1 MNRPG
6 HYNAVTDMIDRNV
19 ARGLGDKV
27 AFIDPMRSLTYAS
40 LRDDSCRFANLLAAL
55 GIEAEMRIGM
65 LMHDTVDF
73 PVVFWGALRAGVIPV
88 CLNALLNREQYDH
101 LLSDSRVRALFVD
114 ESLLTI
120 VAPLF
125 ERLPFLRHVVVVGR
139 NGGTHPTLEALLSK
153 ASSHFDTAD
162 TCADEVAFWLYS
174 SGSTG
179 DPKGVRHV
187 HASLPFIA
195 ESWGRGVLGIG
206 PDDLCF
212 SAAKLFFAY
221 GLGSGM
227 ALPMSVGATT
237 ALLPGRPTP
246 QAVLD
251 MLSRHDPTL
260 FFGVPTLYA
269 SMLADPDCGAGR
281 GATRLRL
288 CISAGEALPREIGL
302 EWQERMGTDILDAVG
317 STEMLH
323 MFLGN
328 RPGEIRYGTSGRAV
342 PGYRLRLVD
351 ESGRDVPD
359 GTLGELWVS
368 GGSAA
373 EGYWNQREK
382 NRATFV
388 GEWVRTGDKYIR
400 DSAGYYHYCGRADDM
415 FKVSGKWVSPFEV
428 EQALISHP
436 QVLEAAVVPQADSAG
451 LIKPKAFVV
460 LHPGADDTEELRRA
474 LKETVK
480 TRVGLWKY
488 PRWIEI
494 VDDLPKTATGKIQR
508 YRLRQH
514 PLREAKPADTD
525 NGGSGRTDIDP
536 VRPARMHPHR
546 KENGTLREI
555 VILGR
560 GGQGAQTA
568 GNQLA
573 RALFAEGKFVQT
585 FATYGGARR
594 GTPVMSSLRADDR
607 PIRLRSNIEQADA
620 FLCFD
625 DSLIE
630 PAFLGAVSGD
640 TLVVINS
647 ARPAETFEVAPG
659 ARVLCIDGRAI
670 ARRNQLGKVVN
681 SALLGALAAAL
692 GAPMIETLV
701 EVIRETAPAKKEENI
716 AACREAH
723 ALVAGEIRGAA

>member
-1 MNRPG
+1 MNRPR

-19 ARGLGDKV
+19 ARGLGRKV
-27 AFIDPMRSLTYAS
+27 AFIDPWRSLTYGR
-40 LRDDSCRFANLLAAL
+40 LQRDSCRFANALTRL
-55 GIEAEMRIGM
+55 GIEPEMRIAM
-65 LMHDTVDF
+65 MMRDTVDF

-88 CLNALLNREQYDH
+88 CLNTLLNRGQYGH

-114 ESLLTI
+114 QSLLP
-120 VAPLF
+120 VVSPLF
-125 ERLPFLRHVVVVGR
+125 DALPFLRHVVVIGD
-139 NGGTHPTLEALLSK
+139 NDAGYPTLDALL
-153 ASSHFDTAD
+153 AEAPDDFDTAD

-195 ESWGRGVLGIG
+195 ESWGRGVLDIG
-206 PDDLCF
+206 PDDLFF

-237 ALLPGRPTP
+237 ALLPDRPTP
-246 QAVLD
+246 EAVLG
-251 MLSRHDPTL
+251 MLAQHDPTL

-269 SMLADPDCGAGR
+269 SMLADPGCRRESGTR
-281 GATRLRL
+281 RLRL
-288 CISAGEALPREIGL
+288 CVSAGEALPREIGL
-302 EWQERMGTDILDAVG
+302 EWRARMGTDILDAVG

-328 RPGEIRYGTSGRAV
+328 RPGDVRYGTSGRAV
-342 PGYRLRLVD
+342 PGYHLRLVD
-351 ESGRDVPD
+351 ETGCDVPD
-359 GTLGELWVS
+359 GTLGELWVN

-382 NRATFV
+382 SRATFV

-400 DSAGYYHYCGRADDM
+400 DSAGFYHYCGRTDDM

-428 EQALISHP
+428 EQALVSHP
-436 QVLEAAVVPQADSAG
+436 AVLEAAVVPHADDAG
-451 LIKPKAFVV
+451 LIKPRALVV
-460 LHPGADDTEELRRA
+460 LQPGTMVTDALRKA
-474 LKETVK
+474 LKQTVK
-480 TRVGLWKY
+480 TEVGLWKY
-488 PRWIEI
+488 PRWIEF

-508 YRLRQH
+508 YKLRQRPGGNDTPSESNGRAGAAGHAATMAETH
-514 PLREAKPADTD
+514 PQQ
-525 NGGSGRTDIDP
+525 
-536 VRPARMHPHR
+536 
-546 KENGTLREI
+546 KEEPRLREI
-555 VILGR
+555 LILGR

-573 RALFAEGKFVQT
+573 RALFAEGQFVQT

-594 GTPVMSSLRADDR
+594 GTPVMSALRADDS
-607 PIRLRSNIEQADA
+607 PIRLRSNIEHADA

-630 PAFLGAVSGD
+630 PAFLGAVGKD

-647 ARPAETFEVAPG
+647 SRPTTSFDLPDG
-659 ARVLCIDGRAI
+659 ARAICIDGRAI

-681 SALLGALAAAL
+681 SALLGALAAAM
-692 GAPMIETLV
+692 GAPMIDTLV
-701 EVIRETAPAKKEENI
+701 QVIRETAPAKKDENV

-723 ALVAGEIRGAA
+723 ALVAGELRGAA